1 MAMKT
6 EPTEAMVKTDFGSLS
21 GPTSLG
27 GIGYNNYC
35 GQRYSPH
42 QAVLSPYSH
51 YNAFQ
56 NTGPTQATDYW
67 SQWPQVNSRDLF
79 KIFFVIK
86 VLLSQNMIDS
96 ISRVILLNL

>member
-56 NTGPTQATDYW
+56 NTVFKGKTYL
-67 SQWPQVNSRDLF
+67 LF
-79 KIFFVIK
+79 
-86 VLLSQNMIDS
+86 LGS
-96 ISRVILLNL
+96 SRVPVGGPPGGPPAVTETL

>member
-56 NTGPTQATDYW
+56 NTGPAQATDYW

-79 KIFFVIK
+79 YIFLFFA
-86 VLLSQNMIDS
+86 STF
-96 ISRVILLNL
+96 